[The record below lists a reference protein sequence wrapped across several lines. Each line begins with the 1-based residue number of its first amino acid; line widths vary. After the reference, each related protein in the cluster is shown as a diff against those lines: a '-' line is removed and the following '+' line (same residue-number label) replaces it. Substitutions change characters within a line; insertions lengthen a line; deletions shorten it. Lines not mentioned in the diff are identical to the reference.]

1 MQQKVGYRKLKKKTQ
16 TQKPT
21 KTQTSSR
28 VLLSPVDPW
37 SMIPEKFRTGQTPTV
52 SPQRS
57 IASQVNMF
65 APTAAPLGHSQ
76 VSDLSEMNNSFL
88 SVIPKTKDANRLLF
102 QFESEVHFLII
113 PLAVLWFALQS
124 SLSVYKLGFFFFF

>member
-1 MQQKVGYRKLKKKTQ
+1 M
-16 TQKPT
+16 
-21 KTQTSSR
+21 
-28 VLLSPVDPW
+28 LLNPIDPW
-37 SMIPEKFRTGQTPTV
+37 SMIPERFRTRQTPTV
-52 SPQRS
+52 SPQCS

-113 PLAVLWFALQS
+113 PLTVLWFALQS
-124 SLSVYKLGFFFFF
+124 SLSVYNLGFFFLKETKPEDAHPG